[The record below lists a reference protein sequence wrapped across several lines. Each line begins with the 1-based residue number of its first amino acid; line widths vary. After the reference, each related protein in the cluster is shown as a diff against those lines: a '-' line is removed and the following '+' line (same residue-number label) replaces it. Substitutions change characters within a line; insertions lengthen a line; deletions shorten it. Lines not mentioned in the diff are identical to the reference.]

1 MTGDVHGSS
10 ALRLVL
16 VWVAL
21 VALALLSYLLSRA
34 HLAAADVAIAL
45 AIAVVKTVLVAL
57 YFMELA
63 YHRFV
68 HALVLV
74 VSGAFVVLL
83 VSLTVADVVTRHTFP
98 KGPLPIQD
106 GLHACTAP
114 GC

>member
-1 MTGDVHGSS
+1 MKETTLHGSS
-10 ALRLVL
+10 AMRIVV

-21 VALALLSYLLSRA
+21 
-34 HLAAADVAIAL
+34 AL

-68 HALVLV
+68 NTLVLV

-83 VSLTVADVVTRHTFP
+83 VSLMVADVTTRHTFP

-106 GLHACTAP
+106 GTARR
-114 GC
+114 